1 MCFVCTLTH
10 IFMKKLII
18 AFAALIVLLLAAC
31 SKPQPRAIDTPA
43 IAATNCNDLRLTKA
57 ELTDSATVLSFHVK
71 YRPGWW
77 IRIAKESKLLADGK
91 EYPLVSATEL
101 TPGEEF
107 YMPESGEADFT
118 LTFEPLPL
126 ETTSFDFTEGTDDGW
141 VFYGIDATGKP
152 ADPKAA
158 LAALPKEI
166 SGIDMSAIDVAPVL
180 EAAPSELRFHMLG
193 YQPEYCKKLNLYLNN
208 TADNEMATVVLDENG
223 EGTLS
228 TPLYGTT
235 ELTVMPDGMNANRA
249 SVLVAPGETTDI
261 YISPAIF
268 SDYIEMQWNDKAEP
282 HTPYAYTN
290 GRYAAFNKAK
300 ADISKVDGTPAEL
313 DWRMNAQEYTAAQVA
328 AHNKNVAAINASDL
342 PDALKA
348 YAIQTLNLETMGAI
362 THAWNTLAN
371 KYYAENGMEGLRDSV
386 TIQIEPEQFAA
397 VAGLVDG
404 DDTAYLAHP
413 SELIYIFGKDK
424 WTDNGAKGTIFTE
437 FPLYA
442 QAYQSAKAAK
452 LTDQETASLEAL
464 SQPFYAKAAKLRQAE
479 AQKAF
484 EEAQKTIAENP
495 EVPDELLF
503 DAIVA
508 KHKGKVVLVDLWN
521 TWCGPCRRA
530 LKANEPLKT
539 GELAND
545 DIVWIY
551 IADESSDL
559 GQYAEMIKEIKGEHH
574 MVNADQIG
582 MIRNRFG
589 VDGIPYYILVDRE
602 GKAQGHPDFRDHA
615 KLVEGIKAAL

>member
-1 MCFVCTLTH
+1 
-10 IFMKKLII
+10 MKKLIF
-18 AFAALIVLLLAAC
+18 AFAALLVLLLAAC

-57 ELTDSATVLSFHVK
+57 ELNDSATVLSFHVK

-77 IRIAKESKLLADGK
+77 IRIAKESKLLAGGK

-101 TPGEEF
+101 VPGEEF

-126 ETTSFDFTEGTDDGW
+126 ETESFDFTEGTDDGW
-141 VFYGIDATGKP
+141 VFYGIDATGKS
-152 ADPKAA
+152 ADPNAA

-166 SGIDMSAIDVAPVL
+166 SSVDIADIQIEPVF

-193 YQPEYCKKLNLYLNN
+193 YRPEYGTKLNLYLSNAAEAEISSV
-208 TADNEMATVVLDENG
+208 TLDENG

-235 ELTVMPDGMNANRA
+235 ELTVMPDGMNASSA

-268 SDYIEMQWNDKAEP
+268 SDYIEMQWNDKAEQ

-300 ADISKVDGTPAEL
+300 AEINKIDGTPAEL
-313 DWRMNAQEYTAAQVA
+313 DWHMTGEEYTAAQVA
-328 AHNKNVAAINASDL
+328 AHNKNVVAINASDL

-348 YAIQTLNLETMGAI
+348 YAIQALNLETMESI
-362 THAWNTLAN
+362 TRAWGNLAN
-371 KYYAENGMEGLRDSV
+371 KYYAENGQEGLRDSV
-386 TIQIEPEQFAA
+386 TIEIAPEQYAA

-404 DDTAYLAHP
+404 DDKAYFAHP
-413 SELIYIFGKDK
+413 AELIYIFGKEN
-424 WTDNGAKGTIFTE
+424 WTDHGAKGAIFTE
-437 FPLYA
+437 FPVYA
-442 QAYQSAKAAK
+442 KAYQSAKAAK

-464 SQPFYAKAAKLRQAE
+464 SQPFYAKAARYRQAE

-484 EEAQKTIAENP
+484 EEAQKIIAENP
-495 EVPDELLF
+495 DVPDEFLF
-503 DAIVA
+503 DSIVA

>member
-193 YQPEYCKKLNLYLNN
+193 YRPEYCKKLNLYLNN
-208 TADNEMATVVLDENG
+208 IADYESASVSLDENG

-228 TPLYGTT
+228 TVLYGTT
-235 ELTVMPDGMNANRA
+235 VITIMPEGMNALRVSA
-249 SVLVAPGETTDI
+249 TVAPGETTDI
-261 YISPAIF
+261 YVSPEVF
-268 SDYIEMQWNDKAEP
+268 SDYVEMIRGNNTENR
-282 HTPYAYTN
+282 TPYIYTN
-290 GRYAAFNKAK
+290 GRYGALNKATS
-300 ADISKVDGTPAEL
+300 DLNKVAVSNIEL
-313 DWRMNAQEYTAAQVA
+313 DWRMNADEYTAAQLS
-328 AHNKNVAAINASDL
+328 AHDKAIATIENSDL
-342 PDALKA
+342 PN
-348 YAIQTLNLETMGAI
+348 AIKDYSKQGLNIETAESYI
-362 THAWNTLAN
+362 RAWGNLAN
-371 KYYAENGMEGLRDSV
+371 KYYFEKGEEGLRDSV
-386 TIQIEPEQFAA
+386 KIEITPEQYAA
-397 VAGLVDG
+397 VAAFIDG
-404 DDTAYLAHP
+404 DDTSYLMHP
-413 SELIYIFGKDK
+413 QFGGIVKNFD
-424 WTDNGAKGTIFTE
+424 WTENGAKGILFTE
-437 FPLYA
+437 LPAFIK
-442 QAYQSAKAAK
+442 AYESAKAAK
-452 LTDQETASLEAL
+452 LSDSEIATLESL
-464 SQPFYAKAAKLRQAE
+464 SMPFYAQAAKLRQAE

-484 EEAQKTIAENP
+484 EEAQKTLSENP
-495 EVPDELLF
+495 DVPDDLLF

-539 GELAND
+539 GELADD
-545 DIVWIY
+545 DIVWVY